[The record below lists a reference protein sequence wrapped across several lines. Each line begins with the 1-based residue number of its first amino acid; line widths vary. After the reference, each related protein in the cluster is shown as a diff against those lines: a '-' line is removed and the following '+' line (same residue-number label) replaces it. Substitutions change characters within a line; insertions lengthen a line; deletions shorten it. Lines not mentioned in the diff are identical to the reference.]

1 MVYVE
6 GGVIIWEV
14 KAMSL
19 KERNIAFIGAGH
31 ITEMIVSRLTKMEQI
46 DPMGLIAADPV
57 RDKLKKL
64 ANQYGI
70 STAKDNLEAVNA
82 ADLIF
87 INVMPNIVREL
98 VQEFKATGFPRGKVI
113 ISVAGGISISAY
125 GELGEQLPI
134 VRALPN
140 PPSQVGAGI
149 AALAFN
155 SHVTQEQQNDILEL
169 FDCLGHHVVVREEL
183 INAVM
188 ALSSPA
194 LTYYLFQSLVEAG
207 IRAGIDH
214 ETATKIVYRTITGS
228 LEVWRQRG
236 VSPADLL
243 TEACTPGGISIE
255 SLYTIEKYAGKAA
268 LMGAIDSAIK
278 KAEDLSLLID

>member
-1 MVYVE
+1 
-6 GGVIIWEV
+6 
-14 KAMSL
+14 MSL

-64 ANQYGI
+64 GNQYGI

-140 PPSQVGAGI
+140 PPSQIGAGM

-169 FDCLGHHVVVREEL
+169 FGCLGDHVVVREEL

-228 LEVWRQRG
+228 LEVWRQRD

-268 LMGAIDSAIK
+268 LMDAIDSAIK
-278 KAEDLSLLID
+278 KAEALSQSA